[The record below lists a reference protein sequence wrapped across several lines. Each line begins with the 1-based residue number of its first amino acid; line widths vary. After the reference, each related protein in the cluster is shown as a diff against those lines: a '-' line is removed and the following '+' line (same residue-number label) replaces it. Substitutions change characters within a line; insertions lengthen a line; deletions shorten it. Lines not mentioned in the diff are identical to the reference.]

1 MTKSAKGGYPFQEP
15 STDYERAWWD
25 ELRRLAQ
32 EAPAAWRAE
41 AVEQVKLW
49 APVLRAMTPAERE
62 EFHSD
67 RHYAAAKFDW
77 HLDSARG
84 GSERYDAGKRL
95 VEKWRKRLGE
105 RVAA

>member
-1 MTKSAKGGYPFQEP
+1 
-15 STDYERAWWD
+15 
-25 ELRRLAQ
+25 
-32 EAPAAWRAE
+32 
-41 AVEQVKLW
+41 
-49 APVLRAMTPAERE
+49 MTPAERE

-84 GSERYDAGKRL
+84 SSERYDAGKRL
-95 VEKWRKRLGE
+95 VEKWRKRLGQ